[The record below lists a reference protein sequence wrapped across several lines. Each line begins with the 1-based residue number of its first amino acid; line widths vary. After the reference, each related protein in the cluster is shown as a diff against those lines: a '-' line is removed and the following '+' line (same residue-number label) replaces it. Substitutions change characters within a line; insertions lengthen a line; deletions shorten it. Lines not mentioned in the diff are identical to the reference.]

1 LPVIPDRGLR
11 PLVEGT
17 PMATRG
23 RLDEI
28 SLPDLLQ
35 ILAEGGRTGKL
46 TLSHRDGFGVV
57 LFRNGR
63 VIYAASNHPREAFGS
78 ILVSRNLVS
87 PEALHEALEIQNR
100 SAVERRLGAI
110 LVELGEL
117 SDESLREVMRSQVG
131 EVIRDLI
138 SWRDAYFKFQNVSI
152 PDRGE
157 VEVDYQDLVLEPGL
171 STEGVLIN
179 AMRAAPSEDDEE
191 PGQDRQASVSAASIP
206 PRGEPLSLRQVMA
219 EVRSPAFTGEISLQ
233 ILRYASQVLRRGV
246 LFSLGQNHARGLGQ
260 FGVDGGGELSGDE
273 LVRHLE
279 ISLEEPS
286 VLAEVAD
293 SQELFK
299 GPPVRTEGN
308 ERLAEGLGG
317 VLPPEV
323 VVIPILVNGTVAFAL
338 YGDNVPERRPIGS
351 TEGLELLM
359 IEAGLAI
366 EKAVLEARLDQ
377 IEDKL
382 A

>member
-1 LPVIPDRGLR
+1 
-11 PLVEGT
+11 
-17 PMATRG
+17 MATKG

-28 SLPDLLQ
+28 SLPNLLQ

-78 ILVSRNLVS
+78 ILVSRGLVAPENLRQ
-87 PEALHEALEIQNR
+87 ALEIQNH

-110 LVELGEL
+110 LVELGVLGE
-117 SDESLREVMRSQVG
+117 DELREVMREQVG

-138 SWRDAYFKFQNVSI
+138 SWRDAYFKFQNVGI

-157 VEVDYQDLVLEPGL
+157 VEVDYQDLVLDPGL
-171 STEGVLIN
+171 SPDGVLID
-179 AMRAAPSEDDEE
+179 AMRPADDEGAGGAAAE
-191 PGQDRQASVSAASIP
+191 RSAPAASIP

-233 ILRYASQVLRRGV
+233 ILRFAAQSLRRGV
-246 LFSLGQNHARGLGQ
+246 LFSLGPDHARGLGQ
-260 FGVDGGGELSGDE
+260 FGVEGGGELSGDD

-279 ISLEEPS
+279 VPLGTPS
-286 VLAEVAD
+286 VLSEVAD
-293 SQELFK
+293 SQEPFR
-299 GPPVRTEGN
+299 GRPERTEGN
-308 ERLAEGLGG
+308 DRLAEALGG
-317 VLPPEV
+317 VLPSDV
-323 VVIPILVNGTVAFAL
+323 VVIPIIVNGTTAFAL
-338 YGDNVPERRPIGS
+338 YGDNVPERRPIGP
-351 TEGLELLM
+351 TENLELLL

-366 EKAVLEARLDQ
+366 EKAVLEARLGQ
-377 IEDKL
+377 IENQL